1 MGGIDKLG
9 EDICGRSVLQRAA
22 ESMVAASSVRDVIL
36 VASPERA
43 AAAASLQWVMS
54 MGARVIPGGPR
65 RQDSVAAGVRV
76 AEGDV
81 VLVHDGARPFVA
93 PDVVDA
99 VAAAALEHG
108 AAIPVLPVVDSLK
121 QVAGGLIAGTAPREG
136 LFRAQTPQG
145 ARRDLLRDAVDAL
158 AGTTET
164 FGDEAELLARH
175 GVAVRAVAGDPGN
188 LKLTVPADL
197 QLARAMVE
205 GEGIVTLAGAGG
217 VPARWGLGE
226 DSHPF
231 GPAVG
236 LRLGGIEVAGAPRL
250 AGHSDGDV
258 ALHAVCDALLGA
270 AGLPDLGRAFPA
282 GDPGTRGIESS
293 RLLHAVVAQVA
304 AAGWRP
310 MSVDV
315 TVIGARP
322 RLGGR
327 RLDAMRDAI
336 ASLVGLPADR
346 VAVKAS
352 TGNLSG
358 DEGAGRGM
366 RATAIVGVI
375 HR

>member
-1 MGGIDKLG
+1 
-9 EDICGRSVLQRAA
+9 
-22 ESMVAASSVRDVIL
+22 
-36 VASPERA
+36 
-43 AAAASLQWVMS
+43 

-76 AEGDV
+76 AEGD
-81 VLVHDGARPFVA
+81 GRPRARRRP
-93 PDVVDA
+93 A
-99 VAAAALEHG
+99 VRGPGRRGRRGRRRLEHG
-108 AAIPVLPVVDSLK
+108 AAIPVLPVVESLK

-205 GEGIVTLAGAGG
+205 GEGIVALAGPAASRRAG
-217 VPARWGLGE
+217 VWARTVTRSGRRS
-226 DSHPF
+226 DSDS
-231 GPAVG
+231 V
-236 LRLGGIEVAGAPRL
+236 GIEVAGAPRL

-293 RLLHAVVAQVA
+293 RLLHAVVRPGCRR
-304 AAGWRP
+304 AGWRP
-310 MSVDV
+310 MSVNV